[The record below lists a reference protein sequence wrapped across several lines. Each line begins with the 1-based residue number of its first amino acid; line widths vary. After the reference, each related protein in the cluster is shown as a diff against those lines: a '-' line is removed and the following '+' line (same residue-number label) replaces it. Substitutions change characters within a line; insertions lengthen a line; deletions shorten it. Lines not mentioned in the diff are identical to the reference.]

1 MDLAETITVNRQ
13 IMKLIA
19 SKYPELFPAAYNNID
34 ATYYKRLQ
42 RDTQHVE
49 QAMRHGG
56 LALPP
61 EPH

>member
-1 MDLAETITVNRQ
+1 
-13 IMKLIA
+13 MKLIA

-42 RDTQHVE
+42 RDTQHAE